1 MVQYFQYELNCMPC
15 RLAVIWY
22 FLLSRDS
29 NTAIQFSMC
38 ACVCARQEKKSLH
51 FSRALLRTFG
61 FAKQFNGKVFE
72 C

>member
-1 MVQYFQYELNCMPC
+1 MVQYFQYELGCMPADL
-15 RLAVIWY
+15 RY
-22 FLLSRDS
+22 FSLSRDS

-61 FAKQFNGKVFE
+61 FAKQFNGKVSE
-72 C
+72 Y